1 MKCVLIKTAALV
13 LSLVMMLTML
23 TACGNKQ
30 DDAAMDAVI
39 DTAVKAA
46 LDAAV
51 VPTAVTIV
59 DTDGRHITI
68 EEAEGKS
75 LQQLLD
81 QANITLGK
89 HDFLTLDTNQLV
101 SGNLTIQVVRS
112 CTVTVVIA
120 AENPLNDIRHTVML
134 TGGTVA
140 DAIAAARVELGDNY
154 SANYALHEILTD
166 GMEIVI
172 FTDNAPKPEEEPTEP
187 EETEPEETEPE
198 DTDDSDDDDYYTPPQ
213 PTEPA
218 PTQPAPTEPAPTEPA
233 PTEPERTVISVEV
246 YEDCDGSGHG
256 VKVITYSDGTQEEVY
271 F

>member
-1 MKCVLIKTAALV
+1 MKQTLIKTAAFL
-13 LSLVMMLTML
+13 LSLLMLLSVL
-23 TACGNKQ
+23 TACGSKQ
-30 DDAAMDAVI
+30 DAATDAAI
-39 DTAVKAA
+39 
-46 LDAAV
+46 DAAV
-51 VPTAVTIV
+51 QAAIDAAAAPTAVTIV

-68 EEAEGKS
+68 EDADGKS

-81 QANITLGK
+81 MANITLDK
-89 HDFLTLDTNQLV
+89 QDFLTVDSDQIL
-101 SGNLTIQVVRS
+101 SGSITVRVLRN

-120 AENPLNDIRHTVML
+120 AEDPLNDIRHTVML

-140 DAIAAARVELGDNY
+140 DAIAAAQIELGNNY
-154 SANYALHEILTD
+154 SVNYALHETLAD

-172 FTDNAPKPEEEPTEP
+172 STESTP
-187 EETEPEETEPE
+187 VSEETPTDPEETEPE
-198 DTDDSDDDDYYTPPQ
+198 DTEPEDTGSSGNDSGYTPQ

-233 PTEPERTVISVEV
+233 PTEPERTVVSVEV

>member
-1 MKCVLIKTAALV
+1 
-13 LSLVMMLTML
+13 
-23 TACGNKQ
+23 
-30 DDAAMDAVI
+30 
-39 DTAVKAA
+39 
-46 LDAAV
+46 V
-51 VPTAVTIV
+51 V
-59 DTDGRHITI
+59 
-68 EEAEGKS
+68 
-75 LQQLLD
+75 
-81 QANITLGK
+81 
-89 HDFLTLDTNQLV
+89 
-101 SGNLTIQVVRS
+101 
-112 CTVTVVIA
+112 A

-198 DTDDSDDDDYYTPPQ
+198 DTDSSNNNSNNNSGGNYTPPQ

-218 PTQPAPTEPAPTEPA
+218 PTQPAPTEPEPTEPA
-233 PTEPERTVISVEV
+233 PTEPERTVVSVEV